1 MWQIKH
7 DDDDDGDDN
16 DDDDDDDDDDDN
28 DDDNDDYNDDNIIIA
43 VHTFSQ
49 ALTLIRVFSKPLQ
62 YSCCNFLH
70 LGNLAEMALE
80 PVVPK
85 DFPYTI
91 RLTSQVLESNGK
103 TNTFPCLLKSV

>member
-7 DDDDDGDDN
+7 DDGDDGDD
-16 DDDDDDDDDDDN
+16 DD
-28 DDDNDDYNDDNIIIA
+28 ITIT

-49 ALTLIRVFSKPLQ
+49 ALTLASMFSKPLQLQ
-62 YSCCNFLH
+62 YSCCNSFH

-85 DFPYTI
+85 DFPFAI

-103 TNTFPCLLKSV
+103 ANTIPLVTLSV

>member
-7 DDDDDGDDN
+7 DDDDGDDN
-16 DDDDDDDDDDDN
+16 DDDDDDDDDND
-28 DDDNDDYNDDNIIIA
+28 DDDNDDYNDDNIIIT

-62 YSCCNFLH
+62 YSRGNFLY

-85 DFPYTI
+85 DFPYTV

-103 TNTFPCLLKSV
+103 TNTFPCLLASV